1 MIELFRRFSSRKHF
15 VTARVIVRDYMGLS
29 QEMHRDMRDAGMK
42 KASGRKAFRKHM
54 LEFGFHA
61 CVQGGK
67 LSEST
72 CMSQVAA

>member
-1 MIELFRRFSSRKHF
+1 MTELFRRFSSHKHF

-29 QEMHRDMRDAGMK
+29 QEMHRDTRDAGM